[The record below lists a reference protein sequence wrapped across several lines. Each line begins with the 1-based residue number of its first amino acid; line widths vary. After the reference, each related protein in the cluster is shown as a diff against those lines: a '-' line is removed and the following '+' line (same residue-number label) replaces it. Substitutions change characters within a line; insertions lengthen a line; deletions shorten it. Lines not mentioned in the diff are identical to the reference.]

1 MTMKVDGG
9 MSKNDLMM
17 QFLSDI
23 LRVRI
28 ERPVIQETTVMGAAF
43 LAGIFSGMYKSI
55 DELKDLWNTDRVF
68 EPKISEDHANDLYND
83 WLKVIKNEVE

>member
-1 MTMKVDGG
+1 MKVDGG

-68 EPKISEDHANDLYND
+68 EPKISEDHANGLYND